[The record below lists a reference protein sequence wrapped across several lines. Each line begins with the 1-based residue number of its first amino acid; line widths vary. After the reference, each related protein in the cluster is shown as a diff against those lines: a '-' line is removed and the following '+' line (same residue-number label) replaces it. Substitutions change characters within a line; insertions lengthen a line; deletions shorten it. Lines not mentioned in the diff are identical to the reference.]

1 MSFKINYPQ
10 RMAKT
15 LKNLSK
21 DEAKEFLRRAE
32 GHLQKHG
39 NNRLSI
45 AKMFFILDEI
55 YDRKEKQRIEN
66 SAPLLDFKHKGI
78 DRHRGEIVRLH
89 EEGLSAE
96 KIANE
101 LCRKKDAPSISTIK
115 RYLKAVSDW
124 REING

>member
-21 DEAKEFLRRAE
+21 DEVKEFLKRAE

-39 NNRLSI
+39 NHRLSI

-55 YDRKEKQRIEN
+55 YDRKEKQRIKD
-66 SAPLLDFKHKGI
+66 SAPLLGFKHKGI
-78 DRHRGEIVRLH
+78 GEYRGEIVRLH
-89 EEGLSAE
+89 EEGSSAE
-96 KIANE
+96 KIAE
-101 LCRKKDAPSISTIK
+101 KLKAEKDAPSLSTIK
-115 RYLKAVSDW
+115 RYIKAVSDW
-124 REING
+124 RENG